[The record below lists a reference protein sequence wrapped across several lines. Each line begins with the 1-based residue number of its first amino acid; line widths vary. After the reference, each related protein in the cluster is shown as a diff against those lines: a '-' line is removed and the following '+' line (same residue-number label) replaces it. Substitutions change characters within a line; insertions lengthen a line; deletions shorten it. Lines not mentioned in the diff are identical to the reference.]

1 MSEEQGFRISRLLS
15 FFGFIA
21 YFFYAAFEPEIEL
34 DVYLDLEVYLDPP
47 GLLLFVC
54 PIIGVILALIL
65 RWRYSGNLLFVYQ
78 FYMVAFVSIYRLDV
92 DELNRIFIVPT
103 AICYGI
109 PLAYNWVKFGK
120 FTLWLSRNNA

>member
-1 MSEEQGFRISRLLS
+1 MSGEQSFRISRLLS
-15 FFGFIA
+15 FSGFIA
-21 YFFYAAFEPEIEL
+21 YFIYAAFEPEIEL
-34 DVYLDLEVYLDPP
+34 DLYLNEVAYLELP

-54 PIIGVILALIL
+54 PTIGVMLALIL

-78 FYMVAFVSIYRLDV
+78 FYMVAFVALGLYT
-92 DELNRIFIVPT
+92 DELARYFIVPT